1 MDGIAGNQESSSP
14 RRDAPKKRVKGKKE
28 KLAMSMSGNVGKLA
42 EEEAKSKSK
51 EAEAKV
57 VERLCVHYHVDD
69 PKGSSLASIS
79 KNDIKI
85 LVRELISSARDV
97 TMPETRRLE
106 KAEAL
111 QRMIVGDGEGEPSL

>member
-1 MDGIAGNQESSSP
+1 M
-14 RRDAPKKRVKGKKE
+14 
-28 KLAMSMSGNVGKLA
+28 
-42 EEEAKSKSK
+42 
-51 EAEAKV
+51 
-57 VERLCVHYHVDD
+57 ERLCAHYHVDD

-79 KNDIKI
+79 KNDIKM